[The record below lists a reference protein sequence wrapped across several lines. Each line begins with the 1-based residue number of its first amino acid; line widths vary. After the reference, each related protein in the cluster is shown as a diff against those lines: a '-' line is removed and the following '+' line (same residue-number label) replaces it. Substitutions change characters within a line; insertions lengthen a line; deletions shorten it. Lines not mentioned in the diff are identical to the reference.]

1 MSAVGIT
8 PILGRCAMRTVRR
21 ILVAVK
27 DPYAKTLPAVE
38 KAAQLARAY
47 GAELE
52 LFHALS
58 APIYVAL
65 DGLEHPALKE
75 MEHAR
80 RVQARSRLEAVAGP
94 LRKLGAQVTT
104 YTDWDYPAGEAIVR
118 RGARIRA
125 DLIVAECHAGTHRGW
140 WPLKL
145 TDWDVLRLSAVPVL
159 LVRSKRAY
167 RHPIL
172 LAAVDPAHAF
182 DKPAKLDD
190 AIVNAA
196 ESVRKALRGTLHAVH
211 AYVPMPADAK
221 GSELLNPEATKI
233 LNARARAHARA
244 RMTPLFRNVK
254 LPRSRQH
261 LLGEHPINAIPELA
275 EEIGCDIVVMG
286 AVSRSGI
293 KRIFIGNTAERMID
307 ELKCDVLIV
316 KPPGF
321 ESRVKR
327 ILRGPQIRAVLP
339 MGDL

>member
-1 MSAVGIT
+1 MDASVLT
-8 PILGRCAMRTVRR
+8 PILERYAMQTVRR

-27 DPYAKTLPAVE
+27 EPHARSLPAVA

-47 GAELE
+47 QAQLE

-58 APIYVAL
+58 APIYLTL
-65 DGLEHPALKE
+65 DGVESGALNQ
-75 MEHAR
+75 MEHVR
-80 RVQARSRLEAVAGP
+80 RVQVRSRLEAIAGP
-94 LRKLGAQVTT
+94 LRKLGIQVTT
-104 YTDWDYPAGEAIVR
+104 HSDWDYPAGEAIVR
-118 RGARIRA
+118 RAARIRA
-125 DLIVAECHAGTHRGW
+125 DCIVAECHAGTRRGW

-145 TDWDVLRLSAVPVL
+145 TDWDVLRFSAVPVL
-159 LVRSKRAY
+159 LVRSKRAW
-167 RHPIL
+167 RHPVI

-190 AIVNAA
+190 AIIKAA
-196 ESVRKALRGTLHAVH
+196 DSVRKAFRGTLHAVH
-211 AYVPMPADAK
+211 AYVPLPSDAK
-221 GSELLNPEATKI
+221 GSEILSPEATKI
-233 LNARARAHARA
+233 LQARARAHARA
-244 RMTPLFRNVK
+244 RMTPLFKKVK
-254 LPRSRQH
+254 LPRARQH
-261 LLGEHPINAIPELA
+261 LMGEHPINAIPELA
-275 EEIGCDIVVMG
+275 DKIGCDIVVMG

-327 ILRGPQIRAVLP
+327 ILRGPQVRAVLP